1 MDAAAPLPFVWNGE
15 AMVPPPGFSRR
26 CDEAYVIGQRYVL
39 AEVQERSAKSHAQFF
54 AIVNE
59 AFANLSEADAA
70 RFPSATILRKHCL
83 IRAGFCDVQETAC
96 KFKTEAVRLAATIQA
111 TAAMLEDYV
120 IVTVR
125 GKVVTSYRAKSM
137 KLPAM
142 DKATFQDA
150 KDKCLAILGEMLG
163 VDPMALSRRAEAA

>member
-1 MDAAAPLPFVWNGE
+1 MEAPALPFVWTGE
-15 AMVPPPGFSRR
+15 AFAPQPGFARR
-26 CDEAYVIGQRYVL
+26 CDETFVIGQRYIL
-39 AEVQERSAKSHAQFF
+39 TEVQERSSKSHNQFF

-59 AFANLSEADAA
+59 AFANLSEEDVT
-70 RFPSATILRKHCL
+70 RFPSATVLRKHCL

-96 KFKTEAVRLAATIQA
+96 KFKTEANRLAATIQA
-111 TAAMLEDYV
+111 TAAMLDDYV

-150 KDKCLAILGEMLG
+150 KDKVLAILADMLG
-163 VDPMALSRRAEAA
+163 VDPMALSSRAEAA